1 MIEDLILTVA
11 SSLFV
16 LADLKQAWKLFKNKQ
31 YDTSGFS
38 LTHFKLKLISLSL
51 VIIAYLML
59 GVFIALI
66 VAIIQLSINIYLF
79 RRVYK
84 NDKRRGI

>member
-16 LADLKQAWKLFKNKQ
+16 LADLKQALKLFKNKK

-51 VIIAYLML
+51 VIVAYLLL
-59 GVFIALI
+59 GIFFALI
-66 VAIIQLSINIYLF
+66 VAISQLSINVYLF
-79 RRVYK
+79 WRVYK
-84 NDKRRGI
+84 NDTRLV